1 MELTFKQKVIVFSVM
16 LGIFLVSVII
26 KYGIDIGGQD
36 ETDDMVE
43 SARYQEDMVY
53 QEQEMMGAYEENA
66 IMIIDV
72 EGAVSYPGIVKIREG
87 SRVYEAVEEAGGLL
101 DTADT
106 KYVNLAEEVTDGSI
120 IYIPFKEEVSKDMTE
135 DAAGSK
141 VNINT
146 AGKEDL
152 MKLPG
157 IGESYAEA
165 IIEYRNTN
173 GTFKANE
180 DVMNVTG
187 IGEAKYENI
196 KDMICVY

>member
-1 MELTFKQKVIVFSVM
+1 MELTLKQKVIVFSVM
-16 LGIFLVSVII
+16 LGIFLVSVFI
-26 KYGIDIGGQD
+26 KYGMGMRG
-36 ETDDMVE
+36 EEEE
-43 SARYQEDMVY
+43 SGKDLSYKEDVVY
-53 QEQEMMGAYEENA
+53 EYEQTGEYYEEDS

-72 EGAVSYPGIVKIREG
+72 EGAVTYPGIVKIKEG

-106 KYVNLAEEVTDGSI
+106 KYVNLAEEITDGSI
-120 IYIPFKEEVSKDMTE
+120 IYIPFKDENSQEISVSNE
-135 DAAGSK
+135 AGK

-146 AGKEDL
+146 AGKEEL
-152 MKLPG
+152 MELPG

-165 IIEYRNTN
+165 VIEYRNVNGNFKTN
-173 GTFKANE
+173 E
-180 DVMNVTG
+180 EIMNVTG